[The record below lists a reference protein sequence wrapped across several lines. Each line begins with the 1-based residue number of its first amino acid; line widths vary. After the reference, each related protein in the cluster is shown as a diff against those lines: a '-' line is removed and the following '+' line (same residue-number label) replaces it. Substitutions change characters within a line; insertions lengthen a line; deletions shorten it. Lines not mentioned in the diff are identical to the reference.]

1 MISPIASKVME
12 NPVVK
17 RIPYVGPVVN
27 TVGLAM
33 DIKDI
38 VENGTPIGAAKTIG
52 VRFLN
57 ECTPPEIF
65 FAGKCVM
72 LVGGV
77 VATVNTGGNP
87 IVLSGTLSAAR
98 SIVRG

>member
-1 MISPIASKVME
+1 MIAQVASKVME

-17 RIPYVGPVVN
+17 RLPYVGPVVN
-27 TVGLAM
+27 GIGLAM
-33 DIKDI
+33 DVKDI
-38 VENGTPIGAAKTIG
+38 VENGTPVGAAKTIG
-52 VRFLN
+52 VRFLKS
-57 ECTPPEIF
+57 CTPPEIF

-77 VATVNTGGNP
+77 VATISTGGNP
-87 IVLSGTLSAAR
+87 IVVSGTLSAVR